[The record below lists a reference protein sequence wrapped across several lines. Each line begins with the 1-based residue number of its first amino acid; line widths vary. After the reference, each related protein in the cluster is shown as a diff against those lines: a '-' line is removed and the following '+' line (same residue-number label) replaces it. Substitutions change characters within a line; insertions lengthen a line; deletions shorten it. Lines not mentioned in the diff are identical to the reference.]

1 MRSWTVTIAELCP
14 HSHFWS
20 FGLVL
25 SIEELGESPSL
36 DSMDGIVV
44 KPGRVAGDDDVMGLF
59 CHIVLIFLLPFGI
72 ILHSFLFTSIL
83 PYQLQYQKNTLGLFF
98 LTLCRDHFTPT
109 LGQKS
114 YLVSSL
120 LIHVHDGPTFD
131 WLVLAVLVTTVTASC
146 FNKNKNVARKHFSFF
161 LTFLHYPIE
170 FQQHFGTFQCLT
182 TYIVWRVEPPVYW
195 SLGEGL
201 PCPGSDH
208 HLCLPY
214 SASFWNSPV
223 LQVFLC

>member
-1 MRSWTVTIAELCP
+1 MMMWWVCSVTLSSSSFSRLESSSTPSSSPRS
-14 HSHFWS
+14 
-20 FGLVL
+20 
-25 SIEELGESPSL
+25 SPINYNIKRTHC
-36 DSMDGIVV
+36 G
-44 KPGRVAGDDDVMGLF
+44 
-59 CHIVLIFLLPFGI
+59 
-72 ILHSFLFTSIL
+72 
-83 PYQLQYQKNTLGLFF
+83 FF

-109 LGQKS
+109 LGQTP

-131 WLVLAVLVTTVTASC
+131 WLVLTVLVTTVTASC
-146 FNKNKNVARKHFSFF
+146 FNKNKNVARKHFPFF

-195 SLGEGL
+195 SLGEGP
-201 PCPGSDH
+201 PCPGSNH

-214 SASFWNSPV
+214 SASSWNSLV